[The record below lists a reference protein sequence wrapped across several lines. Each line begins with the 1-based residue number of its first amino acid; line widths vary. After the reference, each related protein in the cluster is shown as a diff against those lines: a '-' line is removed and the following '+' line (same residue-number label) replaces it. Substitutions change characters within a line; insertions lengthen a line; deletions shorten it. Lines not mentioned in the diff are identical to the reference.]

1 MSARTMDGIPE
12 AWHKMVEFYNNML
25 DSGDLIKERSQQH
38 KIWMWNH
45 IKDQIMARFKSNEK
59 VQQKISKY
67 ELLVYE
73 GIMTP
78 GRAADLL
85 LKVFSES
92 SK

>member
-1 MSARTMDGIPE
+1 MSARTMEGIPE
-12 AWHKMVEFYNNML
+12 AWEKMQEFYNKML
-25 DSGDLIKERSQQH
+25 EAGELTKERSQQH
-38 KIWMWNH
+38 KIWMWSH
-45 IKDQIMARFKSNEK
+45 IKEQIMARFKSNKK

-67 ELLVYE
+67 ELLVFE

-85 LKVFSES
+85 LKVFTES